1 MAFINRKRQTEPE
14 PDYEWD
20 QLSSS
25 YLPEDTG
32 WGIKGWV
39 LAAVLVS
46 GVFHLALLGYASK
59 VDWGSVL
66 ANPAA
71 REDRPTLDRIAVSA
85 ELLKKGEIIQD
96 LQTPEERVDSDLA
109 NIDEDLSLLEAQE
122 MVKDKEI
129 KLTPEIDQAENY
141 LAEEGAPRP
150 AMAAADLI
158 QALEA
163 VEAGGV
169 EKSLERDVAAMKARM
184 SATSRVSENQLMLD
198 AGSAFGADYLESD
211 LLSEFDEQPSGAG
224 AGVEGFSNLDKL
236 LAMSGGLPANLDP
249 VLMPTDLL
257 FGYNEVQ
264 VKEEARLSLMKLGLL
279 IQKNPDSRFTIEGHS
294 DSFGGA
300 EYNEKLSQQ
309 RADAVKGWL
318 VGSLRLDGSRIKTVG
333 RGQTSY
339 LVSPDGSI
347 EEQALNR
354 RVEIVIGKKKKRR

>member
-1 MAFINRKRQTEPE
+1 MAFTNRNRQAEPQ
-14 PDYEWD
+14 PDYEWE

-25 YLPEDTG
+25 YLPEDSG

-39 LAAVLVS
+39 LAAIIVS
-46 GVFHLALLGYASK
+46 GAFHLALLGYASK
-59 VDWGSVL
+59 VDWSTML
-66 ANPAA
+66 SSPAA
-71 REDRPTLDRIAVSA
+71 RENRPVLDRVAVSA
-85 ELLKKGEIIQD
+85 DLLKKGEIIQD
-96 LQTPEERVDSDLA
+96 LKTPEERVDSDLA
-109 NIDEDLSLLEAQE
+109 DIDEDLSLLEAQE

-129 KLTPEIDQAENY
+129 KLTPEIDKAENF

-169 EKSLERDVAAMKARM
+169 GRSLERDVASMKARM
-184 SATSRVSENQLMLD
+184 TATGRISDNQLMLE
-198 AGSAFGADYLESD
+198 AGPEFGADYLESD
-211 LLSEFDEQPSGAG
+211 LLSQFDEEPSGNG
-224 AGVEGFSNLDKL
+224 TGVEGFSDLDKL
-236 LAMSGGLPANLDP
+236 LAMTGGLPANLDP

-279 IQKNPDSRFTIEGHS
+279 IQKNPNSDFTIEGHS

-300 EYNEKLSQQ
+300 EYNQKLSQQ

-333 RGQTSY
+333 RGQTAY
-339 LVSPDGSI
+339 LVSAEGSI

-354 RVEIVIGKKKKRR
+354 RVEIVIGKNRKNR